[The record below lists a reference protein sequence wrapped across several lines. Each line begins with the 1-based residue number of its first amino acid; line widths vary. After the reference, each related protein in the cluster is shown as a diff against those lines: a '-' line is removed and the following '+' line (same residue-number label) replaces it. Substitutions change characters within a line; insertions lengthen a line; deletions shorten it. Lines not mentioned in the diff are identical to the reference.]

1 MRRGQR
7 GFTLIELLIVIGI
20 IGFLAAAI
28 LVAVDPV
35 RRIQDARNSQRWSE
49 VNALLNAIL
58 NKQVDE
64 RVLVDGTVA
73 AEVDSNFNS
82 AQVIVRET
90 GGINCTSQPAAPS
103 CPGAV
108 VNGLTYSIPT
118 AGTLDCVVQLHD
130 GTTPENGIDPDYIA
144 ELPLDP
150 AYDSSSHDPTPT
162 LSDLVIGDN
171 NTGYY
176 INRSNGNRIEI
187 GACHPD
193 QGAIIRVKR

>member
-1 MRRGQR
+1 MQQEQR

-58 NKQVDE
+58 NKQVDT
-64 RVLVDGTVA
+64 RDLVDGSTA
-73 AEVDSNFNS
+73 APIDGNFTT

-90 GGINCTSQPAAPS
+90 GGVNCTSQPAAPS

-108 VNGLTYSIPT
+108 ANGLTYTIPT
-118 AGTLDCVVQLHD
+118 VGALDCVVQLHD
-130 GTTPENGIDPDYIA
+130 GTTPANGIDPEYIA

-150 AYDSSSHDPTPT
+150 VVQNAGGDPTPT
-162 LSDLVIGDN
+162 LGDLPIDDN

-176 INRSNGNRIEI
+176 INRSNGDRIEI

-193 QGAIIRVKR
+193 RDAIIRVKR